1 MNPNARV
8 LISQVRVAQTT
19 SCGVPMMVDTEALTS
34 VSWGSRFNMW
44 GESKTQSASTEKSW
58 RRRSLEASAHAP
70 RQTMNAMWAM
80 KRQKALIL
88 AQRLL
93 ITILNLELLSKKIR
107 RLNAKLSDS
116 TLWPKDIA
124 RFQETDASEE
134 LISTQLPILVQVLED
149 GSQSRASW
157 LIWL

>member
-1 MNPNARV
+1 
-8 LISQVRVAQTT
+8 
-19 SCGVPMMVDTEALTS
+19 
-34 VSWGSRFNMW
+34 
-44 GESKTQSASTEKSW
+44 
-58 RRRSLEASAHAP
+58 
-70 RQTMNAMWAM
+70 
-80 KRQKALIL
+80 
-88 AQRLL
+88 LL